1 MADQTTSSIT
11 IAADAAEVMAVIAD
25 FPSYP
30 LWTGQVKQ
38 ADVVEVGPDG
48 RARRVHFLLD
58 AGAIKDE
65 YTLAYT
71 WDADREVRW
80 TLDEEGTLLRAL
92 DGSYVLT
99 PAEGGTTEVAYRLTV
114 DLKIPMI
121 GLIKRKAEKVIVD
134 TALKELDRRV
144 ARVRA
149 GGTNADR
156 GDAPGNPSSSE
167 DR

>member
-1 MADQTTSSIT
+1 
-11 IAADAAEVMAVIAD
+11 
-25 FPSYP
+25 
-30 LWTGQVKQ
+30 
-38 ADVVEVGPDG
+38 
-48 RARRVHFLLD
+48 VHFVLD

-71 WDADREVRW
+71 WDADHEVRW
-80 TLDEEGTLLRAL
+80 TLDQEGTLLRAL

-99 PAEGGTTEVAYRLTV
+99 PTEGGTTEVAYRLTV

-149 GGTNADR
+149 ADPNVEGADHTPGT
-156 GDAPGNPSSSE
+156 PSSSE